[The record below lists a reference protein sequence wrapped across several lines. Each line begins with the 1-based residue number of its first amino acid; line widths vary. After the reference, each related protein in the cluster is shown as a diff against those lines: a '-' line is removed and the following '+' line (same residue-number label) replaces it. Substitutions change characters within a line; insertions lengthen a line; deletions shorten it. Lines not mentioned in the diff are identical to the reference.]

1 MISDIEHLFTCL
13 LANCI
18 SFLEKMS
25 IQILCSLKVELFYLF
40 VFVTEFYEFFLYF
53 YINLLL
59 DIQFAYVFFH
69 LVGYLFILLMVSFA
83 IQKLFSL
90 V

>member
-1 MISDIEHLFTCL
+1 MISDIKHLFTCL

-25 IQILCSLKVELFYLF
+25 IQILCSLKIKPFYLF

-53 YINLLL
+53 VY
-59 DIQFAYVFFH
+59 
-69 LVGYLFILLMVSFA
+69 
-83 IQKLFSL
+83 
-90 V
+90 